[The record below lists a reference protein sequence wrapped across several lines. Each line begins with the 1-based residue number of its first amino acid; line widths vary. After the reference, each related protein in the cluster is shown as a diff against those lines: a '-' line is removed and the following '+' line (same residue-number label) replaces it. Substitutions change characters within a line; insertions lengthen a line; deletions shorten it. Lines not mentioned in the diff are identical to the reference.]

1 MVVGL
6 GLGSGVSQGWGQGWC
21 YRGVGLGVRVLVRG
35 PGVRDIGLALE
46 QMVPRL
52 DLVDEQL
59 DEAEIMLA
67 RQMMISALALFNIQP

>member
-1 MVVGL
+1 M
-6 GLGSGVSQGWGQGWC
+6 GSGVSQGWGQGWC